1 MTHRELKDRHR
12 RERES
17 YHASLNLRVHRA
29 LSWLGRAEQCGDD
42 LDARFIFLWIAFNAT
57 YASRLSADG
66 SASENREFNR
76 FLARLLQFDTERLV
90 EKMLWQKYSG
100 PIRLLLE
107 NPFVF
112 PAFWKAQ
119 SGELSDEEWKQQFRR
134 ARRKAQQAL
143 AQQATLTLLGI
154 LLPRIYMLRNQ
165 LVHGGATWQSSAN
178 RTQVSDCTA
187 LMSELVPLVIR
198 LMMDNPRAEWPPAA
212 FPVVERV
219 R

>member
-76 FLARLLQFDTERLV
+76 FLARLLQFDSERLV
-90 EKMLWQKYSG
+90 ENMLWQKYSG

>member
-90 EKMLWQKYSG
+90 ENMLWQKYSG